1 MALFAKAVLK
11 ENIRVHSFDITNLE
25 KIAYLE
31 VFNSQGL
38 ENIIAY
44 SNKNYPKNTEPN
56 YYEHFTLFVA
66 SYKGEIA
73 TQNAYNRIL
82 KESAYGFSNLN
93 KVDGEVAERVKTLA
107 IVAKAGGM
115 ILKKGTSIFSLVE
128 TCRKAPVGKDWM
140 AYENMF
146 LEYIRENGED
156 IEILNANCG
165 MDRFHIEKR
174 KEKQ

>member
-1 MALFAKAVLK
+1 MTLRKNILIIITLLLFGCKGNNEKQETDVVSTVISTSTVELKIEPASNTASLTSVALFAKAVLK

-115 ILKKGTSIFSLVE
+115 IF
-128 TCRKAPVGKDWM
+128 
-140 AYENMF
+140 NF
-146 LEYIRENGED
+146 
-156 IEILNANCG
+156 
-165 MDRFHIEKR
+165 
-174 KEKQ
+174 